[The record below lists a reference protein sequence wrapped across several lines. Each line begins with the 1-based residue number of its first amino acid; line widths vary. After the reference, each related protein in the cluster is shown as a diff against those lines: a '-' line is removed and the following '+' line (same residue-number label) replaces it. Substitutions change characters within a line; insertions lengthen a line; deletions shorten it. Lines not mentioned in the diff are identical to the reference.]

1 MGEQAAIASD
11 EATARALVDAICDRR
26 ADDLAAVLVPDAT
39 MRALLPGGLREWAGA
54 DAVAERF
61 AHWFGDAEL
70 EVVERDVRPVGR
82 RVRVRWQVRVRA
94 ERLGPG
100 WRVVE
105 QVAYVDVDAE
115 GRIACIDL
123 LCTGYL
129 PEEGSDG

>member
-1 MGEQAAIASD
+1 MGEQAAIVTD

-26 ADDLAAVLVPDAT
+26 TDDLTSVLAPDAT
-39 MRALLPGGLREWAGA
+39 LRALLPGGPREWAGA
-54 DAVAERF
+54 DAVVGRF

-70 EVVERDVRPVGR
+70 EVVERDVRPIGP
-82 RVRVRWQVRVRA
+82 RVQVRWQVRVRA

-105 QVAYVDVDAE
+105 QVAYVDADAG
-115 GRIACIDL
+115 GRIARVDL